1 MKSFCFSGYGVQ
13 SQTFQYG
20 FHMTSA
26 ELAAAVGLSVVQVEA
41 MTEDQVKALMLE
53 NKHILNLASYEGKA
67 ELDWP
72 YNPEYVVDDDFEVE
86 EGEEE

>member
-20 FHMTSA
+20 FHMTSHD
-26 ELAAAVGLSVVQVEA
+26 LAKLSGLSVVQVEA
-41 MTEDQVKALMLE
+41 LTEDEVKALMLE
-53 NKHILNLASYEGKA
+53 HKHILNQAAYEGEA

-72 YNPEYVVDDDFEVE
+72 YNPEYVVDDNFEVE
-86 EGEEE
+86 DGE

>member
-1 MKSFCFSGYGVQ
+1 MKEFCFSGYGVQ

-41 MTEDQVKALMLE
+41 MTEDQVKALMLGH
-53 NKHILNLASYEGKA
+53 KHILNQAAYEGQA

-72 YNPEYVVDDDFEVE
+72 YNPEYIVDNNFEVD
-86 EGEEE
+86 GE

>member
-1 MKSFCFSGYGVQ
+1 
-13 SQTFQYG
+13 
-20 FHMTSA
+20 MTYA

-86 EGEEE
+86 ESEEE

>member
-20 FHMTSA
+20 FHMTSV
-26 ELAAAVGLSVVQVEA
+26 ELAAAVGLSVVQIEA
-41 MTEDQVKALMLE
+41 MTEDDLKALMLE
-53 NKHILNLASYEGKA
+53 HKHILNLASYEGKA

-72 YNPEYVVDDDFEVE
+72 YDSEYIVHDNFEVE
-86 EGEEE
+86 EGD

>member
-1 MKSFCFSGYGVQ
+1 MKTFTFSGYGVQ

-41 MTEDQVKALMLE
+41 LTEDEVKALMLGH
-53 NKHILNLASYEGKA
+53 KHILNKAAYEGQA

-72 YNPEYVVDDDFEVE
+72 YNPEYIVDDNFEVD
-86 EGEEE
+86 GE

>member
-13 SQTFQYG
+13 SQTFSYG
-20 FHMTSA
+20 FHMTSV
-26 ELAAAVGLSVVQVEA
+26 ELAAAVGHSVVQVEA
-41 MTEDQVKALMLE
+41 MTEDQVNALMLE
-53 NKHILNLASYEGKA
+53 HKHILNLASYEGKA

-86 EGEEE
+86 ESEEE

>member
-1 MKSFCFSGYGVQ
+1 MKTFTFSGFGVQ

-26 ELAAAVGLSVVQVEA
+26 ELAAAVGLSVVAVEA
-41 MTEDQVKALMLE
+41 MTEDEVKVLVQERRRAGQAWE
-53 NKHILNLASYEGKA
+53 VEG

-86 EGEEE
+86 IDEEE